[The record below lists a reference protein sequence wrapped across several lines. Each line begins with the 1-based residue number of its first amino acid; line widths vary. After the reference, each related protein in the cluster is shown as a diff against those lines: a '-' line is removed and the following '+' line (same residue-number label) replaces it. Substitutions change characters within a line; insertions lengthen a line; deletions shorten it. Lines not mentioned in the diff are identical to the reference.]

1 MIFSELKI
9 LPADLLEPYMNG
21 FDKSVQTKFEALKD
35 SELSTSTFSFYTS
48 VSAVFSSKIEG
59 EPIEL
64 DSYIK
69 HKSLGAHFLPDY
81 TRKIDDLYDACLF
94 AQTNH
99 LAPETI
105 SGAHRLLTKH
115 ILQPAQQGKFRSGNM
130 FVITPDGKIEYVA
143 ASPNIVEVEMDKFYA
158 DLDVLLRTKLSFAE
172 VFFYASL
179 IHLMF
184 VKIHPFEDGNGRTA
198 RLLEKWFLAEKLGAK
213 AWFVQSEKYY
223 YEQHQAYYRN
233 IRALELEY
241 DFLNFSEALPFL
253 RMLGNSLGG
262 EIKSKK

>member
-1 MIFSELKI
+1 MMFSELKI

-21 FDKSVQTKFEALKD
+21 FDESVQAKFEALKD
-35 SELSTSTFSFYTS
+35 SELSTTAFSFYTS
-48 VSAVFSSKIEG
+48 LSAVFSSKIEG

-81 TRKIDDLYDACLF
+81 TRKIDDLYDAYLF
-94 AQTNH
+94 AQT
-99 LAPETI
+99 
-105 SGAHRLLTKH
+105 HRLTSHSISQAHKLLTRH

-130 FVITPDGKIEYVA
+130 FVITPEGKIEYVA

-172 VFFYASL
+172 VFFFASL
-179 IHLMF
+179 IHLVF

-213 AWFVQSEKYY
+213 AWFVQSEKYN
-223 YEQHQAYYRN
+223 YEQHQNYYN
-233 IRALELEY
+233 AI
-241 DFLNFSEALPFL
+241 
-253 RMLGNSLGG
+253 RMLGLEYHLLDYKASMPFLCML
-262 EIKSKK
+262 SKAI